1 MQPFLDGSL
10 SEEEVAEAQ
19 RHLDDVQLVREALQV
34 RRAAAPLRA
43 RRGQR
48 ADVAGAEGEA
58 RGAAHSSVMPL
69 MSMSPR
75 GRARQQPAASRRYR
89 SRQLVVILALIL
101 LLSGHWILGIVFGA
115 AAVVAVLAFLQL
127 RTVR

>member
-1 MQPFLDGSL
+1 
-10 SEEEVAEAQ
+10 
-19 RHLDDVQLVREALQV
+19 
-34 RRAAAPLRA
+34 
-43 RRGQR
+43 
-48 ADVAGAEGEA
+48 
-58 RGAAHSSVMPL
+58 

-75 GRARQQPAASRRYR
+75 GQARHQLLRRAGWVTAA
-89 SRQLVVILALIL
+89 LVILALIL